1 MVLTAVA
8 AKICIILSALR
19 LIQPLPSHSPGMGPV
34 LHIPLSLVELLSL
47 QIPVVFRSLW
57 PQAEGNLE
65 KQGDHPTLISKA
77 FPLGTHVHFNRLL
90 KLFR

>member
-8 AKICIILSALR
+8 AKICVILSALR

-34 LHIPLSLVELLSL
+34 LSVLLSLVEPLSL
-47 QIPVVFRSLW
+47 QIPVVFRYLW
-57 PQAEGNLE
+57 PQTEGKSE

-77 FPLGTHVHFNRLL
+77 FPLGTYEHFNRLL